1 MSPKLSFQML
11 EEQPI
16 GTKLT
21 TLQATD
27 ADSNIEAYRLSSNDY
42 FDINNITGLYR
53 ARFEMQNIPSAVNS
67 V

>member
-1 MSPKLSFQML
+1 MTPKLNFQLL

-42 FDINNITGLYR
+42 FDINNLTGLYR
-53 ARFEMQNIPSAVNS
+53 HDLERRISLGILGV
-67 V
+67 